1 MYALTIHTLCIL
13 YIPILDDKHYLTHLQ
28 KYTVSIYSLK
38 YISNI
43 HTDSL
48 TSNQIQTTIPPKP
61 WIVIQKIIPLIIY
74 LVLQQFVTDQSHA
87 QRSLA
92 ISENVKKRRVKDR
105 TNWSVIDPRISDD
118 NFRRMFHMSREFF
131 NLFCLTIVSKTGE
144 KEFKSEAYIN
154 IFLTEKAKYKM
165 LIM

>member
-74 LVLQQFVTDQSHA
+74 LVLRQYINDQPHT
-87 QRSLA
+87 QHSLA
-92 ISENVKKRRVKDR
+92 NSEQAKKRRVKDR
-105 TNWSVIDPRISDD
+105 PGWSKINQRISDYH
-118 NFRRMFHMSREFF
+118 FRRIFCMSRECF
-131 NLFCLTIVSKTGE
+131 NLLCLTIVSKTGE
-144 KEFKSEAYIN
+144 
-154 IFLTEKAKYKM
+154 
-165 LIM
+165 